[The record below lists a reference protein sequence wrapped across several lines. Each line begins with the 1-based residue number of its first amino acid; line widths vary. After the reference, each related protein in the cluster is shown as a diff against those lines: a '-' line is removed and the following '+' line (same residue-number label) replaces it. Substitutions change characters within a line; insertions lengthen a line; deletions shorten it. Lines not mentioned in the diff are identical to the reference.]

1 MLNPPSFEDIPQPKT
16 VKSVPEL
23 AQALPALELLFSQ
36 ETPPRMLVKSA
47 SLLYILRYGFADA
60 SGTGLGAS
68 ITTDEGIRVRIG
80 TWGSDSQDE
89 SSNWRE
95 FENLVTTPEAEGER
109 GNLKGAAVVMCTDNY
124 TAESAANKAS
134 STSPK
139 LY

>member
-1 MLNPPSFEDIPQPKT
+1 
-16 VKSVPEL
+16 
-23 AQALPALELLFSQ
+23 
-36 ETPPRMLVKSA
+36 MLVRSA
-47 SLLYILRYGFADA
+47 SLLYIRYGFADA

-95 FENLVTTPEAEGER
+95 FENLVTTLEAEGER
-109 GNLKGAAVVMCTDNY
+109 GNLNGAAVVMCTDNS

-134 STSPK
+134 
-139 LY
+139 